1 MMTRGTRIK
10 LVAFAVIA
18 LVSVLYVG
26 GKYAGLDRLFG
37 PRGYVVTAQLP
48 ESGGLYT
55 GAEVTYR
62 GVTVGKVAAIQLTA
76 EGIDV
81 ELDIEDGG
89 PQIPADTD
97 AVVAN
102 RSAVGEQYLDLRPV
116 TTEGPFLDETSVIRA
131 DRTATPIRPD
141 TLLAS
146 VDRLLGSVNT
156 DSVRTVVAESY
167 AAFEDA
173 GPQLQQLLDAA
184 GPLTRETRKNVGNI
198 ERLLS
203 TARTVLETQRRHGDD
218 ISTFAGGLRKV
229 ADQFEK
235 SDSDLRAVIDRTPQ
249 VGRLTSDLLRT
260 SGSDLSLLIA
270 NLLTTVKVAQPRGD
284 ALEQLLVELPLLST
298 FPRTVALDGRGQL
311 GLVFDSFNPPSCTR
325 GYEGT
330 KQRPANDLR
339 ELEPNKDAYCAE
351 PHGSPIAVRG
361 AQNTPYK
368 GKPVVVTP
376 QGEQRQ
382 SAETESLPGLLSLP
396 ATGSG
401 PSGIAGLLGG

>member
-1 MMTRGTRIK
+1 MMARGTRIK

-37 PRGYVVTAQLP
+37 PRGYVVTAQLA
-48 ESGGLYT
+48 ESGGVYT

-62 GVTVGKVAAIQLTA
+62 GVNVGNVAAMHLT
-76 EGIDV
+76 EDGVDV
-81 ELDIEDGG
+81 ELDIDDGS
-89 PQIPADTD
+89 PPIPADTD

-102 RSAVGEQYLDLRPV
+102 RSAVGEQYLDLRPQ
-116 TTEGPFLDETSVIRA
+116 TQDGPFLDGGSVILS

-141 TLLAS
+141 TLLTS
-146 VDRLLGSVNT
+146 VDRLLGSLNT
-156 DSVRTVVAESY
+156 DSVRTVVAESFE
-167 AAFEDA
+167 AFDGA

-184 GPLTRETRKNVGNI
+184 DSLTGETRKNVGNI

-218 ISTFAGGLRKV
+218 IATFAGGLRKV

-235 SDSDLRAVIDRTPQ
+235 SDRDLRTIIDRVPEVST
-249 VGRLTSDLLRT
+249 LTSDLLRT
-260 SGSDLSLLIA
+260 SGSDLSVLIA
-270 NLLTTVKVAQPRGD
+270 NLLTTVKIAQPRGD
-284 ALEQLLVELPLLST
+284 ALEQLLVELPLLAA

-330 KQRPANDLR
+330 KQRPANDTR
-339 ELEPNKDAYCAE
+339 EVEPNKEAYCAE

-361 AQNTPYK
+361 AHNTPYK
-368 GKPVVVTP
+368 GRPVVVTP
-376 QGEQRQ
+376 QGETQT
-382 SAETESLPGLLSLP
+382 SSDESLPGLLSLP
-396 ATGSG
+396 GTVPG